1 MKKKKMN
8 YKIIA
13 RYIKDL
19 KFEIPNPQIFFLL
32 EKNISNYKINIDI
45 QSKQFKDKIIEVETT
60 LALNPNTNDFDK
72 INTKIVFSTMI
83 EIEGELTN
91 KKSLEEVILIKVPNE
106 IYPEI
111 RSLFV
116 LLFEKSGFKKI
127 KIEETIDF
135 KELYLKKLFNNNFFL
150 VLFLK
155 KICVVLVLH

>member
-45 QSKQFKDKIIEVETT
+45 QSKQFKDKIIEVAIS
-60 LALNPNTNDFDK
+60 LVLNPNTNDFDK
-72 INTKIVFSTMI
+72 INTKIVFSTII

-135 KELYLKKLFNNNFFL
+135 KELYIKKT
-150 VLFLK
+150 
-155 KICVVLVLH
+155 IQ